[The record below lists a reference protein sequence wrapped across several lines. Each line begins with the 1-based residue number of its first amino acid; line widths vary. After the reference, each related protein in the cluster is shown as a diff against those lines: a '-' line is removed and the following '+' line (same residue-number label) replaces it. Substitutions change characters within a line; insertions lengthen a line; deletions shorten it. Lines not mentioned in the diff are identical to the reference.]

1 MFQIKNFKFF
11 KICNAQYI
19 NIYKT
24 TKIINPI
31 LTRRTKI
38 DVYSFAK
45 SAKPQISLRKSAYS
59 SSSDEQ
65 SIFPPFFSFLFFFPK
80 DSRSLAGAEVPH
92 SLFSDREKKPCP
104 SMIKSS
110 PEFYPRKGGRNP
122 SGRLK
127 PPLFYYLRPSPSRA
141 TFHSWRVERGFIFD
155 RTFASLRSRLRKVE
169 RDNRYVFVYSRHLEQ
184 SRCYFF
190 LSPSVLCTRSAR
202 FLLSSHLHR
211 LSSDLLFAHR
221 LRSILRIG

>member
-1 MFQIKNFKFF
+1 MQRAVHKYLQNNENNRSDSNVGQKSTF
-11 KICNAQYI
+11 
-19 NIYKT
+19 
-24 TKIINPI
+24 
-31 LTRRTKI
+31 TRLL
-38 DVYSFAK
+38 S
-45 SAKPQISLRKSAYS
+45 PQSRRLAYENQPTVLRATNNR
-59 SSSDEQ
+59 
-65 SIFPPFFSFLFFFPK
+65 SFLPSFLFFFFPK

-92 SLFSDREKKPCP
+92 SLFLDREKKPCP

-190 LSPSVLCTRSAR
+190 LSPSVLCTLSAR